1 MTDDADS
8 AVNYQQLWYKNKQ
21 TNTKTF
27 SQSCDSH
34 FERKDK
40 RMLSTLVMQEL

>member
-27 SQSCDSH
+27 SH